1 MATQIVEDSLQ
12 GARKKHLEYAGD
24 CIRREH
30 IPPERV
36 RLQFEVVTTF
46 SSFRSSD
53 LSQSI

>member
-1 MATQIVEDSLQ
+1 MIE
-12 GARKKHLEYAGD
+12 HLDLLPIAI
-24 CIRREH
+24 CRMR

-36 RLQFEVVTTF
+36 TLQFEVVTTF